1 MTKDHSYQPSKAEL
15 EEPVQ
20 IDAQPD
26 ELARTAVTPKSPGKR
41 SEPLKAIAGAPDRP
55 LVIGDIEIQCYVLE
69 DETRVLSQRGLQ
81 IGIGMGT
88 GGSTGTRGAPRIA
101 RFVMSLGAKGI
112 PLNDLAVRSTS
123 PIKFRPTGGGK
134 TAYGYPATF
143 LVDLC
148 NAILAARDAKVLQK
162 QQDHIARQAEI
173 LMRGLATVGIIGLV
187 DEATGY
193 QDFRSKRALATILE
207 KFIAKELQP
216 WTKTFPYEFYEQI
229 CRLKDWP
236 SVNAIKRPAV
246 IGKYTNDFVYE
257 RLAPGVLDELRQKNP
272 VLPRGTR
279 KHKHHQWF
287 TPEHGHPKLREHL
300 SAVVALMRAAATW
313 SDFKHFLNR
322 AFTKQDTTIPLP
334 LGDQPMT
341 PSTQDRH
348 PPSRPVV
355 RVKPHD
361 YQPSKAEINEPVKL
375 PPGTTARDLALAVVT
390 PVTVVED

>member
-1 MTKDHSYQPSKAEL
+1 MTKDNSHP
-15 EEPVQ
+15 
-20 IDAQPD
+20 
-26 ELARTAVTPKSPGKR
+26 
-41 SEPLKAIAGAPDRP
+41 EPLTAIAGAADRP
-55 LVIGDIEIQCYVLE
+55 LVIGEVEIQCYVLE
-69 DETRVLSQRGLQ
+69 DETRVLSQRGLTE
-81 IGIGMGT
+81 GIGL
-88 GGSTGTRGAPRIA
+88 APRAGSRLPRLMDSKSIKPFISNGL
-101 RFVMSLGAKGI
+101 RLG
-112 PLNDLAVRSTS
+112 LES
-123 PIKFRPTGGGK
+123 PIVFKNPVGGGV
-134 TAYGYPATF
+134 AFGYPATL

-148 NAILAARDAKVLQK
+148 KAILKSRDAGAL
-162 QQDHIARQAEI
+162 RTNQAHVAKRSDLLI
-173 LMRGLATVGIIGLV
+173 QGLATVGIIALV

-193 QDFRSKRALATILE
+193 QEVREKRALATILE
-207 KFIAKELQP
+207 RFIAREWQP
-216 WTKTFPYEFYEQI
+216 WTKTFPLEFYEQI

-236 SVNAIKRPAV
+236 SVNAINRPSV

-257 RLAPGVLDELRQKNP
+257 RLAPGVLDELRRKNP

-322 AFTKQDTTIPLP
+322 AFTKQGTTIPLP
-334 LGDQPMT
+334 MGEPPMT
-341 PSTQDRH
+341 PTQDRP

-361 YQPSKAEINEPVKL
+361 YQPSKAEIDEPVKL
-375 PPGTTARDLALAVVT
+375 PPGTMARDLALAVVT